1 MMNRIIDRLIAEL
14 VEDAMTDIKKM
25 KKVELQSLTKEL
37 LADNLRE
44 LTNDTIVR
52 IYEERYKTNLS
63 GV

>member
-1 MMNRIIDRLIAEL
+1 MNRIIDRLIAEL

>member
-1 MMNRIIDRLIAEL
+1 MMSKNIDRLIAEL
-14 VEDAMTDIKKM
+14 VEDSMTDIKKM
-25 KKVELQSLTKEL
+25 KKVELQSLAKEL

>member
-1 MMNRIIDRLIAEL
+1 MSRNIDRLIAEL

-25 KKVELQSLTKEL
+25 KKVELQSLAKEL

>member
-1 MMNRIIDRLIAEL
+1 MMSRNIDRLIAEL
-14 VEDAMTDIKKM
+14 VEDSMTDIKKM
-25 KKVELQSLTKEL
+25 KKVELQSLAKEL

>member
-1 MMNRIIDRLIAEL
+1 MSRNIDRLIAEL
-14 VEDAMTDIKKM
+14 VEDSMTDIKKM
-25 KKVELQSLTKEL
+25 KKVELQSLAKEL

-52 IYEERYKTNLS
+52 IYEERYNTNLS

>member
-1 MMNRIIDRLIAEL
+1 MSRNIDRLIAEL
-14 VEDAMTDIKKM
+14 VEDSMTDIKKM
-25 KKVELQSLTKEL
+25 KKVELQSLAKEL

>member
-1 MMNRIIDRLIAEL
+1 MMSRNIDRLIAEL
-14 VEDAMTDIKKM
+14 VEDSMTDIKKM
-25 KKVELQSLTKEL
+25 KKVDLQSLAKEL